1 MLNGSERKSNSS
13 YLSLKTLYEENI
25 TVKSIAQELE
35 FCHKNDLAL
44 DIQKALEKKNF
55 DILAVQD
62 QGEIIGYIEREE
74 LGEGKYFGI
83 FKKLFTKGNG
93 FGFNPFDPASPYF

>member
-44 DIQKALEKKNF
+44 DIQKAMEKKEF
-55 DILAVQD
+55 
-62 QGEIIGYIEREE
+62 
-74 LGEGKYFGI
+74 
-83 FKKLFTKGNG
+83 
-93 FGFNPFDPASPYF
+93 

>member
-1 MLNGSERKSNSS
+1 MKDVKWKRKKSNSS

-44 DIQKALEKKNF
+44 DIQKANEKEF
-55 DILAVQD
+55 
-62 QGEIIGYIEREE
+62 
-74 LGEGKYFGI
+74 
-83 FKKLFTKGNG
+83 
-93 FGFNPFDPASPYF
+93 

>member
-1 MLNGSERKSNSS
+1 MLIGSHGKSNSS

-44 DIQKALEKKNF
+44 DIQKALEKRILIYWQCKIKEKSS
-55 DILAVQD
+55 DI
-62 QGEIIGYIEREE
+62 
-74 LGEGKYFGI
+74 
-83 FKKLFTKGNG
+83 
-93 FGFNPFDPASPYF
+93 